1 MNANVSTELVTVPK
15 GDVLSVFT
23 EPGAVD
29 PILARIRQ
37 EIDAFTPPDVS
48 TAKGRDEIKSFA
60 FKITRSKTYLEK
72 LGKELADEMKA
83 VPKKIDASRKVV
95 RDTLDQW
102 SDEVR
107 APVTAWEEAE
117 QARRDKHES
126 LLAHV
131 VAMADHMHGRSAEDL
146 RGCLDAVNATK
157 IGPHLDEY
165 ESDIAAAVERSRNAL
180 TLAIAEREKQEA
192 EAAELA
198 RLRKEAE
205 ERAARDREEEL
216 QRKAAEDARIEAER
230 KAAAEIERR
239 EAAAKAEREAIEAK
253 ALADKEAAERR
264 EREQQAAIERAQ
276 REAAETEARVKR
288 EAEEAKAREADEARR
303 REENRAHCA
312 KINNAAVAAFVAG
325 GIPEEHAKVAVML
338 IAKRAVPAVSISY

>member
-1 MNANVSTELVTVPK
+1 MNMNANTELVTVPK
-15 GDVLSVFT
+15 GDILSVFT
-23 EPGAVD
+23 EPGAID

-37 EIDAFTPPDVS
+37 EIDAFAPPDVS
-48 TAKGRDEIKSFA
+48 TSKGRDEIKSFA

-83 VPKKIDASRKVV
+83 VPRKIDASRKTI

-107 APVTAWEEAE
+107 APLTAWEEAE

-131 VAMADHMHGRSAEDL
+131 SNMAEHMHGRSAAEL
-146 RGCLDAVNATK
+146 RECLTAVNGTK

-165 ESDIAAAVERSRNAL
+165 QTDIAAAVTRARSAL
-180 TLAIAEREKQEA
+180 ELAIADREKQEA

-205 ERAARDREEEL
+205 ERAARDREAEM
-216 QRKAAEDARIEAER
+216 QRQAAETARIEAER
-230 KAAAEIERR
+230 KAALEIERR

-253 ALADKEAAERR
+253 ARADKEAADRR

-288 EAEEAKAREADEARR
+288 EAEEAKERESEEARR
-303 REENRAHCA
+303 REANRANFA

-325 GIPEEHAKVAVML
+325 GIPEDHAKAAVKL
-338 IAKRAVPAVSISY
+338 IAQRAIPSVTIAY